1 MKIVKNTKDKM
12 VIVDRPFL
20 TGVGLLA
27 FSFFWLWLAI
37 KNLFDGDTSS
47 TLPFVIF
54 IALLSA
60 STLFIRSKTIE
71 LDRSSDKLLVKT
83 KSIRGETTESY
94 SLHSIARAELE
105 EQRSIRH
112 NGTQSGWQYR
122 IFFVIQQ
129 KGADEDSEPQFIYP
143 TQMWYSGG
151 RTITKKFQS
160 LVDAINAW
168 LDNRP

>member
-1 MKIVKNTKDKM
+1 MKIVKNTKDQM
-12 VIVDRPFL
+12 IIVDRPFL
-20 TGVGLLA
+20 TGFALLA
-27 FSFFWLWLAI
+27 FSLFWLWLAI
-37 KNLFDGDTSS
+37 RNIFDGESS
-47 TLPFVIF
+47 SILPFVIF

-60 STLFIRSKTIE
+60 STFFIRSKTIE
-71 LDRSSDKLLVKT
+71 LDRGSGKLLVKT
-83 KSIRGETTESY
+83 KSIRGEKTESY

-129 KGADEDSEPQFIYP
+129 KGADEHSQPQFIYP
-143 TQMWYSGG
+143 IQMWYSGG
-151 RTITKKFQS
+151 RAITKKFQS

-168 LDNRP
+168 LENRR